1 MDPSRNPKPES
12 RNPDQQVH
20 DLLILGAGPGGYVCA
35 IRAAQLGKKVA
46 IIEKRGA
53 DAGKAR
59 LGGTCLNVGCIPSKA
74 LLDTSE
80 RFYEA
85 SKYFA
90 EHGIAVQP
98 ALDVAQMLKRKQGVV
113 DTLVG
118 GIAGLM
124 RKHKIEVIAGSGEL
138 LAPGTVRVTAANGTQ
153 VEHEAQHVVLA
164 MGSVPIELPFLPF
177 DGDRVVSSDQ
187 AISFP
192 SVPKRLVV
200 VGGGVIGLELGSV
213 WSRLGAEVTVVEALP
228 QLCPFLDADVAK
240 ALQKTLEKQG
250 LKFVFEAKVT
260 GAARQGDEV
269 VLNATGKDGGALSF
283 TADRVLV
290 AVGRR
295 PCLDG
300 AGAVPLTDRKRVKVD
315 TSFRTGLPGVW
326 AIGDLIDGP
335 MLAHKAEEEGVAV
348 AELIAGQK
356 AHVDHNLIPNVVY
369 TEPEVASIGL
379 TEAECAKRSL
389 QVRVGRFPF
398 LANGRARAAGATDGF
413 VKLIADARTDRVL
426 GAAIIGSRAADLIG
440 AIAAHMVYGGS
451 SEDIARTCV
460 AHPTVSE
467 AVKEAALDCL
477 GRVLH
482 A

>member
-1 MDPSRNPKPES
+1 MASYD
-12 RNPDQQVH
+12 V
-20 DLLILGAGPGGYVCA
+20 IIIGAGPGGYVCA

-46 IIEKRGA
+46 IVEKRGA
-53 DAGKAR
+53 EGGKPR

-80 RFYEA
+80 RFFEA
-85 SKYFA
+85 RKHFA
-90 EHGIAVQP
+90 EHGIAVTP
-98 ALDVAQMLKRKQGVV
+98 SIDVSQMMKRKVGVV

-118 GIAGLM
+118 GISGLM
-124 RKHKIEVIAGSGEL
+124 RKHKVDILAGSGEL
-138 LAPGTVRVTAANGTQ
+138 LGPGKVRVTAADGSAA
-153 VEHEAQHVVLA
+153 EHDASHVVLA
-164 MGSVPIELPFLPF
+164 MGSVPIELPFLKF
-177 DGDRVVSSDQ
+177 DGDRIVSSDH
-187 AISFP
+187 AIAFP
-192 SVPKRLVV
+192 EVPKRLVV

-213 WSRLGAEVTVVEALP
+213 WSRLGSQVTVVEALP
-228 QLCPFLDADVAK
+228 QICPFLDGDVAK
-240 ALQKTLEKQG
+240 AFQKTMEKQG
-250 LKFVFEAKVT
+250 LQFIFEAKVT
-260 GAARQGDEV
+260 GAVRQDHEV
-269 VLNATGKDGGALSF
+269 VLSGTAKDGSAQSW

-295 PCLDG
+295 PCIDG
-300 AGAVPLTDRKRVKVD
+300 AGLEGAGVQLTERKRVKVD
-315 TSFRTGLPGVW
+315 ASFRTNLPGVW
-326 AIGDLIDGP
+326 AIGDLVDGP

-379 TEAECAKRSL
+379 TEADCTKRGMT
-389 QVRVGRFPF
+389 VRVGRFPF

-413 VKLIADARTDRVL
+413 VKIIADAKTDRVL
-426 GAAIIGSRAADLIG
+426 GAAIIGQRAADLIA

-460 AHPTVSE
+460 AHPTHGE

-477 GRVLH
+477 GRVIH

>member
-1 MDPSRNPKPES
+1 MTY
-12 RNPDQQVH
+12 
-20 DLLILGAGPGGYVCA
+20 DLIIIGAGPGGYVCA

-46 IIEKRGA
+46 IVEKRAEG
-53 DAGKAR
+53 GKTR

-80 RFYEA
+80 KFYEA
-85 SKYFA
+85 KKHFA

-98 ALDVAQMLKRKQGVV
+98 AIDIAQMLKRKNGVV
-113 DTLVG
+113 DALVG

-124 RKHKIEVIAGSGEL
+124 RKNKVEVLAGAGEL
-138 LAPGTVRVTAANGTQ
+138 LAPGKVRVTAADGTKA
-153 VEHEAQHVVLA
+153 EHDATHVVLA
-164 MGSVPIELPFLPF
+164 MGSVPIELPFLKF
-177 DGDRVVSSDQ
+177 DGERVVSSDH

-213 WSRLGAEVTVVEALP
+213 WARLGAEVTVVEALP

-250 LKFVFEAKVT
+250 LKFVLEAKVT
-260 GAARQGDEV
+260 GAQPSADGV
-269 VLNATGKDGGALSF
+269 TLTATAKDGSPLSF
-283 TADRVLV
+283 PADRVLV

-295 PCLDG
+295 PCSEG
-300 AGAVPLTDRKRVKVD
+300 AGLEAAGVALTDRKRVKVD
-315 TSFRTGLPGVW
+315 GSLRTSLPGVW
-326 AIGDLIDGP
+326 AIGDLVDGP
-335 MLAHKAEEEGVAV
+335 MLAHKAEEDGVAV
-348 AELIAGQK
+348 AELIAGQH
-356 AHVDHNLIPNVVY
+356 AHVDYNLVPSVVY

-379 TEAECAKRSL
+379 TEAECQKRGL

-413 VKLIADARTDRVL
+413 VKIVADAKTDRVL
-426 GAAIIGSRAADLIG
+426 GAAIIGIRAADLVG

-451 SEDIARTCV
+451 SEDIARTCA

-477 GRVLH
+477 GRVIH

>member
-1 MDPSRNPKPES
+1 MY
-12 RNPDQQVH
+12 
-20 DLLILGAGPGGYVCA
+20 DLIIIGAGPGGYVCA

-46 IIEKRGA
+46 IVEKRAA
-53 DAGKAR
+53 DGKTR

-85 SKYFA
+85 RKHFA
-90 EHGIAVQP
+90 EHGITVQP
-98 ALDVAQMLKRKQGVV
+98 TIDVTQMLKRKTTVV

-124 RKHKIEVIAGSGEL
+124 RKHKIDVLSGSGEL
-138 LAPGTVRVTAANGTQ
+138 LAPGKVRVTAADGTK

-164 MGSVPIELPFLPF
+164 MGSVPIELPFLKY
-177 DGDRVVSSDQ
+177 DGSHIVSSDQ

-192 SVPKRLVV
+192 AIPKRLVV

-213 WSRLGAEVTVVEALP
+213 WARLGADVTVVEALP

-240 ALQKTLEKQG
+240 ALQKVLEKQG

-260 GAARQGDEV
+260 GAARAGEEV
-269 VLNATGKDGGALSF
+269 TLSGTAKDGAALSW

-295 PCLDG
+295 PCIEA
-300 AGAVPLTDRKRVKVD
+300 AGLEAAGIALTERKRVRID
-315 TSFRTGLPGVW
+315 GSFRTSLPGVW
-326 AIGDLIDGP
+326 AIGDLVDGP

-348 AELIAGQK
+348 AELIAGQHG
-356 AHVDHNLIPNVVY
+356 HVDLNLIPNVVY

-379 TEAECAKRSL
+379 NETECGKRGL
-389 QVRVGRFPF
+389 AVRVGKFPF

-413 VKLIADARTDRVL
+413 VKIIADAKTDRVL
-426 GAAIIGSRAADLIG
+426 GAAVIGQRAADLISS
-440 AIAAHMVYGGS
+440 IAAHMVYGGS

-477 GRVLH
+477 GCVVH

>member
-1 MDPSRNPKPES
+1 MNYD
-12 RNPDQQVH
+12 V
-20 DLLILGAGPGGYVCA
+20 IIIGAGPGGYVCA

-46 IIEKRGA
+46 IIERRGDGA
-53 DAGKAR
+53 KTR

-80 RFYEA
+80 KFYEA
-85 SKYFA
+85 KKHFA
-90 EHGIAVQP
+90 EHGIAVTP
-98 ALDVAQMLKRKQGVV
+98 SLDVAQMLKRKQGVV

-124 RKHKIEVIAGSGEL
+124 RKNKVEVLAGSGEL
-138 LAPGTVRVTAANGTQ
+138 LAPGKVRVTAADGTK
-153 VEHEAQHVVLA
+153 VEHEAQHIVLA
-164 MGSVPIELPFLPF
+164 MGSVPIELPFLKF
-177 DGDRVVSSDQ
+177 DDRIVSSDQ

-228 QLCPFLDADVAK
+228 QLCPFLDGDVAK

-260 GAARQGDEV
+260 GATRQGDEV
-269 VLNATGKDGGALSF
+269 VLAGTAKDGSPLSW

-290 AVGRR
+290 AVGRK

-300 AGAVPLTDRKRVKVD
+300 AGPAPLTERKRVKID
-315 TSFRTGLPGVW
+315 GNFRTGLPGVW
-326 AIGDLIDGP
+326 AIGDLVDGP

-356 AHVDHNLIPNVVY
+356 AHVDHDLIPSVVY

-379 TEAECAKRSL
+379 NEAACSQRGLA
-389 QVRVGRFPF
+389 VRVGRFPF

-413 VKLIADARTDRVL
+413 VKIIADAKTDRVL
-426 GAAIIGSRAADLIG
+426 GAAVIGPRAADLISS
-440 AIAAHMVYGGS
+440 IAAHMVYGGS

-467 AVKEAALDCL
+467 AVKEAALDTL